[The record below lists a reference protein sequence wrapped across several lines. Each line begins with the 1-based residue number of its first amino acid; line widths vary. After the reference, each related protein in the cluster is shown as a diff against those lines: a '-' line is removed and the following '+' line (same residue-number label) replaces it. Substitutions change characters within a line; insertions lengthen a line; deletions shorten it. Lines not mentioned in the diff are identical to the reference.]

1 MSSGFAF
8 ALAARSAMKD
18 TASAG
23 SGILTL
29 ASAPEEGAP
38 AGAAPGRAAPA
49 PGPGRGPAGERI
61 RVQTV
66 RPAARNSVST
76 AEPAVVSCQ
85 RLAAEPEAWP
95 ANGAPHSVQ
104 NLAPATAFVPHW
116 AQKRTDIGRRAIL
129 TETPWAAQPRQI
141 GGGHHHNWRQNV
153 SVDRQRGSG
162 SSRHT
167 TCFAWRPRMSEGVQI
182 LLVEDD
188 SAKRCAAVRAL
199 APTGRAVIEAA
210 TGADALAVLR
220 RGGDFIVLL
229 ALALPDMDG
238 RDLLARITAD
248 HPDTPAVIVTG
259 VDDVAVAIDAMQR
272 GAWDYVVARA
282 DGSHLVHLP
291 HVVART
297 LERLQLVRDRNRYRE
312 EVEALAIALRGT
324 TDGVVILDPVGR
336 IAFVNRALA
345 QAWRQPES
353 AIVGRHL
360 GDFVSMHGAQV
371 DLATC
376 WRRAARAG
384 AGVAS

>member
-1 MSSGFAF
+1 
-8 ALAARSAMKD
+8 MKD

-29 ASAPEEGAP
+29 ASPPEEGAP

-85 RLAAEPEAWP
+85 RLAAEAEAWP

-116 AQKRTDIGRRAIL
+116 AQKRTDIGDARDSNGNP
-129 TETPWAAQPRQI
+129 TGSPAASNRWRSPPKI
-141 GGGHHHNWRQNV
+141 GGRTSRRIFSAGL
-153 SVDRQRGSG
+153 DPPYA
-162 SSRHT
+162 SRHT

-188 SAKRCAAVRAL
+188 SEKRCAAVRAL
-199 APTGRAVIEAA
+199 ARTGRAVIEAA

-238 RDLLARITAD
+238 RDLLARIAAD

-371 DLATC
+371 DLGDVL
-376 WRRAARAG
+376 AAIG
-384 AGVAS
+384 ARGRWSGEL